1 MSLQIKLLLSKGSN
15 GRSFTRVRVFKAFV
29 VHFILYVYFSECTKG
44 SDSDLGSGQ
53 TMETILGIECD
64 TKHYSRHEHQ
74 LVHRLH
80 FMFGSETNCSG
91 HAGRTISISYDAI
104 VLPHCEIDKV
114 FVSPFDM
121 SF

>member
-1 MSLQIKLLLSKGSN
+1 MLPARRSRLPSRIAPDGGRNEDEGTKQRLHGKSN
-15 GRSFTRVRVFKAFV
+15 AGER
-29 VHFILYVYFSECTKG
+29 
-44 SDSDLGSGQ
+44 
-53 TMETILGIECD
+53 IER
-64 TKHYSRHEHQ
+64 TSQKQRKRIHEHQ

-80 FMFGSETNCSG
+80 FMFGSETNYSG